1 MPLDLAL
8 AECETRHGELLV
20 YHVIIT
26 VGHTASRGHIE
37 TILEAF
43 CSGLVGPWNTFSRVQ
58 HYCRVRLLNNE
69 Q

>member
-1 MPLDLAL
+1 MPLDLVL

-37 TILEAF
+37 TIRGSLPA
-43 CSGLVGPWNTFSRVQ
+43 SRTRNVN
-58 HYCRVRLLNNE
+58 C
-69 Q
+69 